1 MKGRLLQ
8 ACSLRHSIKKGML
21 SVWGK
26 LDLFKS
32 NRGGVLPPPPPP
44 AHLATRLCLM
54 SIVLYLHSEFYGK
67 HCLLL

>member
-8 ACSLRHSIKKGML
+8 ACSLRHSIKKDML

-32 NRGGVLPPPPPP
+32 NRGGVLPPPPPRP
-44 AHLATRLCLM
+44 LGYAPVFDVNCVVPSLRILW
-54 SIVLYLHSEFYGK
+54 
-67 HCLLL
+67 